1 MWTEA
6 NAEVGMQVG
15 SLGPGR
21 TKGPEG
27 GRMRRR
33 LSRGLAAARAWG
45 RGTAA
50 VQVLQ
55 PSGLGGSLLCRVEQ
69 VGAGLGGQVPPMGG
83 ASGLSDHQTLVTH
96 RKPLE

>member
-6 NAEVGMQVG
+6 NAGVGMQVV

-27 GRMRRR
+27 GWVRRT

-50 VQVLQ
+50 VRLLQ
-55 PSGLGGSLLCRVEQ
+55 PRPSLQ
-69 VGAGLGGQVPPMGG
+69 SGAGGGG
-83 ASGLSDHQTLVTH
+83 ARRSSPAHGRGL
-96 RKPLE
+96 KPAQIIG

>member
-6 NAEVGMQVG
+6 EAGVGMQVG

-27 GRMRRR
+27 GRVRRR

-45 RGTAA
+45 WGTVA
-50 VQVLQ
+50 VRVLQ
-55 PSGLGGSLLCRVEQ
+55 LSGLGWDLLCRAEQ
-69 VGAGLGGQVPPMGG
+69 EGAGARRSSPAHGR
-83 ASGLSDHQTLVTH
+83 GLSQAQIIL
-96 RKPLE
+96 

>member
-6 NAEVGMQVG
+6 EAGVGMQVG

-27 GRMRRR
+27 GRVRRR

-45 RGTAA
+45 RGRVA
-50 VQVLQ
+50 VRVLQ
-55 PSGLGGSLLCRVEQ
+55 LSGLGGTFSVERSRW
-69 VGAGLGGQVPPMGG
+69 GEGLGGQAPPMGG
-83 ASGLSDHQTLVTH
+83 ASGQPRSSSDSDSQ
-96 RKPLE
+96 EAA

>member
-50 VQVLQ
+50 VQVL
-55 PSGLGGSLLCRVEQ
+55 
-69 VGAGLGGQVPPMGG
+69 
-83 ASGLSDHQTLVTH
+83 
-96 RKPLE
+96 

>member
-6 NAEVGMQVG
+6 EAGVGMQVG

-27 GRMRRR
+27 GRVRRR

-45 RGTAA
+45 RGTVA
-50 VQVLQ
+50 VRVLQ
-55 PSGLGGSLLCRVEQ
+55 LSGLGWDLLCRAEQ
-69 VGAGLGGQVPPMGG
+69 GGG
-83 ASGLSDHQTLVTH
+83 ALRSSPAHGRGLRPAQVIL
-96 RKPLE
+96 